1 MSSPTAPP
9 AATAGPWDDSG
20 NGSPTG
26 SAGGTSAGAGSV
38 WPADPASRSA
48 PPEHRPPTPASARWA
63 PRLVPVAAGLA
74 VALSSSALSGV
85 LQGHRWFWYAL
96 AVV

>member
-38 WPADPASRSA
+38 WPADPASRSV
-48 PPEHRPPTPASARWA
+48 PPEHRPP
-63 PRLVPVAAGLA
+63 
-74 VALSSSALSGV
+74 
-85 LQGHRWFWYAL
+85 
-96 AVV
+96 